1 MFSTNN
7 ISELLGELLGVLPYV
22 LGLALFGA
30 VSIVCCVVVV
40 VVVVLRMC

>member
-7 ISELLGELLGVLPYV
+7 ISELLGVLPYV
-22 LGLALFGA
+22 LGLALLGA

-40 VVVVLRMC
+40 VVAVLRVC